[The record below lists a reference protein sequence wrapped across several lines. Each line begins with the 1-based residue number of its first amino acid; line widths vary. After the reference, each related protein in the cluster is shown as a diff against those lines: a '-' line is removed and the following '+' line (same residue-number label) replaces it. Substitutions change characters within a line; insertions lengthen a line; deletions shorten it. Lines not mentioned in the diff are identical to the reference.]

1 MEKAKIWGSDLNESA
16 VHDFARQMDLQLEEI
31 RAELVEGGD
40 IERTLPCF
48 RATLHFTH
56 GNVVN
61 ARQYDFNRR
70 QTDSNDLIY
79 HTATEMARKSHQRI
93 THGNNIYPGYINNPE
108 EIFAR
113 FENDLPKYQSAWFAM
128 AGERRSVG
136 FGVFGNT
143 EYDVIGHI
151 IGAYRIDR
159 NEFLVGDIGI
169 WSGGQRVQRK
179 TSSELL
185 TLIRGYHAV
194 HSEPMS
200 FVLFK

>member
-1 MEKAKIWGSDLNESA
+1 MEKARIWPFQLNESA
-16 VHDFARQMDLQLEEI
+16 IQDFASQMDSQLEEI
-31 RAELVEGGD
+31 RAELVEGAE

-61 ARQYDFNRR
+61 VRKYDFNRR
-70 QTDSNDLIY
+70 QTDSNSLIY
-79 HTATEMARKSHQRI
+79 DAATTMARRSNQRM

-108 EIFAR
+108 EIVAR
-113 FENDLPKYQSAWFAM
+113 FENDLPQYQSAWFAM
-128 AGERRSVG
+128 AVERRSLG
-136 FGVFGNT
+136 FGAFGNM

-151 IGAYRIDR
+151 IGAHRIDR

-169 WSGGQRVQRK
+169 WSAGQRVQRK
-179 TSSELL
+179 TSLELIALIQEYHIIPSE
-185 TLIRGYHAV
+185 
-194 HSEPMS
+194 SMS